1 VKEHDRPTPLIPRF
15 YDVELN
21 APATGDFMSF
31 HANPPTRTRCQNGRD
46 RTTAIVRCLQ
56 SVPLGVASTEDSGE
70 DAPDSAAQKNVHIS
84 LDDLGQPDR
93 HAGANTC
100 ELFKERIGSR

>member
-1 VKEHDRPTPLIPRF
+1 MGGIERRQSCV
-15 YDVELN
+15 
-21 APATGDFMSF
+21 AAG
-31 HANPPTRTRCQNGRD
+31 
-46 RTTAIVRCLQ
+46 Q

-70 DAPDSAAQKNVHIS
+70 YAPDSAAPKNVHIS

-100 ELFKERIGSR
+100 ERFEERIGSR